1 VERVRP
7 AEGDDLARCA
17 ELLAEALELI
27 VDQRGGELLV
37 GGGDGSGRRPAADL
51 VARWGSDRRWRVL
64 AGLIDD
70 VVVGVAAGHLP
81 GPDEPAGRIDCC
93 YVEPA
98 ARQVGVGSAL
108 LAGLLDWF
116 AGEGCQD
123 VDAAA
128 LPGDRGSKQLLES
141 AGFKARLLVLHRRL
155 G

>member
-1 VERVRP
+1 VEQVRP
-7 AEGDDLARCA
+7 AEGGDVARCG
-17 ELLAEALELI
+17 ELLAEALERI
-27 VDQRGGELLV
+27 AGQRGGELLV
-37 GGGDGSGRRPAADL
+37 GAVAGPGASSAADV
-51 VARWGSDRRWRVL
+51 VARWSADCRFRVL
-64 AGLIDD
+64 AGLIDG

-108 LAGLLDWF
+108 LAGLLDWV
-116 AGEGCQD
+116 AGEGCAD

-128 LPGDRGSKQLLES
+128 LPGDRRSKQLLES

>member
-1 VERVRP
+1 MEQVRP
-7 AEGDDLARCA
+7 AEGGDLARCG
-17 ELLAEALELI
+17 ELLAEALERTAA
-27 VDQRGGELLV
+27 QRGGELLV
-37 GGGDGSGRRPAADL
+37 AAAVDPGGWSASDV
-51 VARWGSDRRWRVL
+51 VARWSADRRFRVL

-116 AGEGCQD
+116 AGEGCAD

-128 LPGDRGSKQLLES
+128 LPGDRSAKQLLES